1 MSEYKNNEVN
11 IGDEVCFTEDEWNTK
26 YKGKVL
32 NKWISAAGVT
42 YRVNGLKYG
51 RANVGKNSI
60 KKIK

>member
-1 MSEYKNNEVN
+1 MEIN
-11 IGDEVCFTEDEWNTK
+11 IGDEVWFTEDEWNTK

-42 YRVNGLKYG
+42 YCVSGLKYG